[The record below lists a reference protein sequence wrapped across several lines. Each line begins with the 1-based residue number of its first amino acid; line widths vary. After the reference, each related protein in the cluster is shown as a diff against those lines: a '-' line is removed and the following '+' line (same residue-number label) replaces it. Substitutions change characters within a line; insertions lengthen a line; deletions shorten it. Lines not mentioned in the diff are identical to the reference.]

1 MKKPILFLAAISLL
15 PLAAGPCAFAIPA
28 SSSRADETV
37 LWYRQPATKW
47 SESLPVGNG
56 RLGAMVFGDVE
67 REHVQLNESSI
78 WSGQPGDYD
87 RVGAHRH
94 LAEVRR
100 LLFERKS
107 RAADAIVARE
117 FLGERPLGSYQP
129 LGDLWLDFGPVATPP
144 VDYRRELD
152 LAEAIARTSYR
163 VGDATFQ
170 REVFSSAPHQAIVI
184 RITCDRPGRIAFR
197 TRLDRNPAAGSR
209 EAPGAIPWQ
218 PGARA
223 GTVVTVTGA
232 DELELRG
239 RADDGQPTA
248 GVRFVARLKIRA
260 EGGRV
265 TPDGDTLEVTGAD
278 AVTLLLVAATDYA
291 GEEPAAACAR
301 QLAALAPLAFAALR
315 DGHVA
320 NHQRYFNRVALTLGA
335 GERRAR
341 PTDERLARLRAGERD
356 PGLAALFF
364 HYGRYLLLGCSRPG
378 GLPANLQGIWD
389 DDLNPPWFGG
399 WHFDIN
405 AQMNYWLAETAALSE
420 CHEPFFTMIER
431 LRVNGRKTARDVYGA
446 RGFVVAHR
454 TNAWWFTS
462 PVKGLN
468 VWPPGAAWLCQHLWE
483 HYRFTGDRAF
493 LRDRGY
499 PAMREAAEFF
509 LDWLVPDPRTGLLV
523 SGPSISPENNYLQ
536 DGQPV
541 ALAMGPAMDQQ
552 IVAELFDHCL
562 AAAAELGVDDAFVRE
577 VADKRARL
585 AGPRIGSDGRLLEWL
600 DALPEREPGH
610 RHMSHLYAVYPGGQI
625 TPRATPGLAA
635 AARASLA
642 ARIAAGGDGKVNLS
656 DASNV
661 GWSLAWN
668 AGLWARLREPER
680 AHQTFNA
687 LLHRAV
693 FANLLDGH
701 PRKGRENV
709 FQIDGNLGGAAALV
723 EMLLQSH
730 DGSID
735 LLPALP
741 AEWSDGSFSGLRAR
755 GGSAVEARWSGGRLQ
770 GAALRTTTET
780 TQTVR
785 ASVAFS
791 VWDRDR
797 EVARSR
803 LEFGAHA
810 ARFPARAGAT
820 FEIRSLE
827 MP

>member
-1 MKKPILFLAAISLL
+1 MKKSLVRLAVILLLSLATGAR
-15 PLAAGPCAFAIPA
+15 AFAVA
-28 SSSRADETV
+28 ETV
-37 LWYRQPATKW
+37 LWYRQPAAKW
-47 SESLPVGNG
+47 AEALPVGNG
-56 RLGAMVFGDVE
+56 RLGAMVFGGVE
-67 REHVQLNESSI
+67 RERLQLNESSI
-78 WSGQPGDYD
+78 WSGRPGDYD
-87 RVGAHRH
+87 RVGAYRH
-94 LAEVRR
+94 LPEVRR
-100 LLFERKS
+100 LLFAGKARE
-107 RAADAIVARE
+107 ADAIVAKE

-129 LGDLWLDFGPVATPP
+129 LGDLWLDFGAVATR

-152 LAEAIARTSYR
+152 LTEAVARTSYR
-163 VGDATFQ
+163 VGEVTFR
-170 REVFSSAPHQAIVI
+170 REVFVSAPHQVVVV
-184 RITCDRPGRIAFR
+184 RLTSDRPGQIGFR
-197 TRLDRNPAAGSR
+197 ARLARNLADGTRD
-209 EAPGAIPWQ
+209 APGSIPWDPSQ
-218 PGARA
+218 LAA
-223 GTVVTVTGA
+223 ATVAVTGV

-239 RADDGQPTA
+239 RVDDGKPTA
-248 GVRFVARLKIRA
+248 GVGFVSRVKIRT

-265 TPDGDTLEVTGAD
+265 TPVGDALEVTGAD

-291 GEEPAAACAR
+291 GDDPAAACAR
-301 QLAALAPLAFAALR
+301 QLAALAPVEFATLR
-315 DGHVA
+315 AGHVA
-320 NHQRYFNRVALTLGA
+320 DHRRYFDRVALSLGTDD
-335 GERRAR
+335 RRAL
-341 PTDERLARLRAGERD
+341 PTDERLTRLRAGERD

-364 HYGRYLLLGCSRPG
+364 HYGRYLLLGSSRPG
-378 GLPANLQGIWD
+378 GLPANLQGIWN

-420 CHEPFFTMIER
+420 CHEPFFTMIDR

-468 VWPPGAAWLCQHLWE
+468 VWVPGAAWLCQHVWE

-523 SGPSISPENNYLQ
+523 SGPSISPENNFLQ
-536 DGQPV
+536 NGEPV

-562 AAAAELGVDDAFVRE
+562 AAAAELGIDDAFVRA
-577 VADKRARL
+577 VAEKRAQL
-585 AGPRIGSDGRLLEWL
+585 AGPRIGPDGRLLEWL
-600 DALPEREPGH
+600 DEVPEREPGH
-610 RHMSHLYAVYPGGQI
+610 RHMSHLYAVYPGDQI
-625 TPRATPGLAA
+625 TPRATPELAA

-642 ARIAAGGDGKVNLS
+642 ARLAAGGDGKVNVS

-668 AGLWARLREPER
+668 AGLWARLRDPAR
-680 AHQTFNA
+680 AHETFGA

-693 FANLLDGH
+693 FTNLLDGH

-709 FQIDGNLGGAAALV
+709 FQIDGNLAGAAALV

-730 DGSID
+730 DGAID

-741 AEWSDGSFSGLRAR
+741 AEWSEGSFSGLRAR
-755 GGSAVEARWSGGRLQ
+755 GGSIVDARWSGGRLQ
-770 GAALRTTTET
+770 MATLRTTTET
-780 TQTVR
+780 AQVVRAPEAFTVR
-785 ASVAFS
+785 VGE
-791 VWDRDR
+791 R
-797 EVARSR
+797 EIARSR
-803 LEFGAHA
+803 LEQGGHVV
-810 ARFPARAGAT
+810 RFSAPAGVTCQIQR
-820 FEIRSLE
+820 L
-827 MP
+827 